1 MRAPPG
7 AGRLTLL
14 GVSDASDLRN
24 RRVPNALCRRREVRA
39 QGAEARLSLVNEQR
53 SFGDGAVLRRARRGD
68 EDGILDCIRRLAEY
82 EKEPDAVQTTANDL
96 RQALFGSSPSVFAHV
111 VEKGGQI
118 VAIAVWFLN
127 YSTWTGRNGIYL
139 EDLFVRESERRNGYG
154 RALLKALAEVCAE
167 RGYRRLE
174 WSVLDWNEPS
184 IRFYRSIGATGMDE
198 WTVQRLNG
206 AALARLAAD

>member
-1 MRAPPG
+1 
-7 AGRLTLL
+7 
-14 GVSDASDLRN
+14 VD
-24 RRVPNALCRRREVRA
+24 
-39 QGAEARLSLVNEQR
+39 EQR
-53 SFGDGAVLRRARRGD
+53 QLNGGAVLRWARRGD

-82 EKEPDAVQTTANDL
+82 EKEPDAVRTTADDL
-96 RQALFGSSPSVFAHV
+96 CQTLFCPSPSVFAHV

-118 VAIAVWFLN
+118 VAVAVWFLN

-139 EDLFVRESERRNGYG
+139 EDLFVREGERRHGYG

-198 WTVQRLNG
+198 WTVQRLSG
-206 AALARLAAD
+206 DALARLAAS